1 MRGQGRTPDV
11 SQDRLLKVSEVTER
25 LGLSRSTVMGLL
37 ARGDIESLTIGR
49 ARRVRSSRLEAWI
62 ETRAASEARRR
73 EKAVPDSN
81 AETAREAG
89 QRAAAHSG

>member
-1 MRGQGRTPDV
+1 MTGQGRTSDV
-11 SQDRLLKVSEVTER
+11 SQERLLKVSEVTER

-49 ARRVRSSRLEAWI
+49 ARRVRASRLEAWI
-62 ETRAASEARRR
+62 EARAESEARRR

-81 AETAREAG
+81 SETAREAG
-89 QRAAAHSG
+89 QRVAAHSG

>member
-1 MRGQGRTPDV
+1 M
-11 SQDRLLKVSEVTER
+11 TER

-81 AETAREAG
+81 SETAHEAG
-89 QRAAAHSG
+89 HRAAAHSE

>member
-1 MRGQGRTPDV
+1 V
-11 SQDRLLKVSEVTER
+11 SQERLLKVSEVAER

-62 ETRAASEARRR
+62 EKRAESEARRR

-81 AETAREAG
+81 SETAREAG